1 MEGEE
6 QTIKKLILFLSFLP
20 LFVDTSSTSFRIQ
33 FRSNFGTTSFSTLLC
48 GFSLPSSTL
57 FFVAVALSWR
67 NRKSGGVDVS
77 IHGQIESR
85 AKPFSFEKFFFLCDI
100 FSRTNAHACTFLLP
114 RNLILLF
121 LSLSDQRLPGI
132 RCHRAADPCQSSPR
146 LLLRFGSD
154 STVSETEMER

>member
-48 GFSLPSSTL
+48 GFSLPSSTP

-85 AKPFSFEKFFFLCDI
+85 AKPFSFENFFFLCDI
-100 FSRTNAHACTFLLP
+100 FSRANAHACTFLLP
-114 RNLILLF
+114 RNF
-121 LSLSDQRLPGI
+121 NSSLSLSLRSAITWNKVSPGGGPLSI
-132 RCHRAADPCQSSPR
+132 IAEAFAP
-146 LLLRFGSD
+146 FWK
-154 STVSETEMER
+154 